1 VEIPLEDFL
10 SLAEMPALDQKE
22 VYKMSKYEVM
32 YIVNANVDE
41 DKRKQL
47 IADMA
52 NIIISNGGKV
62 TGTNEWGMRDF
73 AYEIDDMTKG
83 YYVVVDF
90 ESNADTEK
98 ELDRLMRINGS
109 IVRHMIV
116 NTDDA
121 PVPEAK

>member
-1 VEIPLEDFL
+1 
-10 SLAEMPALDQKE
+10 
-22 VYKMSKYEVM
+22 MSKYEVM

-41 DKRKQL
+41 DKRKAL

-52 NIIISNGGKV
+52 NIITSNGGKV

-90 ESNADTEK
+90 ESSADAEK

-109 IVRHMIV
+109 IVRHLIV
-116 NTDDA
+116 NMDDA

>member
-1 VEIPLEDFL
+1 
-10 SLAEMPALDQKE
+10 
-22 VYKMSKYEVM
+22 MSKYEVM

-52 NIIISNGGKV
+52 NIITSNGGKV

-90 ESNADTEK
+90 ESNTDTEK

>member
-1 VEIPLEDFL
+1 
-10 SLAEMPALDQKE
+10 
-22 VYKMSKYEVM
+22 MSKYEVM

-83 YYVVVDF
+83 YYVVVNF

-98 ELDRLMRINGS
+98 ELDRLMRINGG

-116 NTDDA
+116 NMDEA